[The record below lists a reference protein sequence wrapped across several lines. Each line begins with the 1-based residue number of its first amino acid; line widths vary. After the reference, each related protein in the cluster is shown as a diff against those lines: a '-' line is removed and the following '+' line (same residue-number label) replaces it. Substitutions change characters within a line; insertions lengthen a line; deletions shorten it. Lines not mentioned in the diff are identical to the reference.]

1 MDEKI
6 FYEEYPTNKRSV
18 GFILADKAK
27 KLKDQAFIY
36 FKDRTVSFEELNNNA
51 NRVGN
56 ALLNMGVKKGDKV
69 CIMMTARPES
79 LYPWFGLSKI
89 GGVEVPI
96 NTAYKGD
103 LLQYII
109 NTCDAEIII
118 LDQQLVD
125 RIKMIEGDLRNI
137 RNLVVFSERPDS
149 KISNPT
155 SFEVIPFSELL
166 KGAETDPT
174 IELDWGEL
182 TCILFTSGT
191 TGLSKGAM
199 IPVNFMYRLGSRHA
213 QVARYNSEDV
223 TYSYLPFF
231 HIGGKMVAVAALL
244 AEAKMVL
251 RERFSVSKFWEDAR
265 RYGVTLFFQLGG
277 IMNMLYSQ
285 PEKEDDVDNPID
297 KGYCVPIAYEI
308 ADDFM
313 KRFNIKKLQE
323 CYGATEDGLVISTP
337 WDEQRRERS
346 CGKPGNLYE
355 AIIADEND
363 MELPPGGVGEIL
375 VRTKEPYAMMLGYY
389 KMPEE
394 TLKALRNF
402 WFHTG
407 DQGYMDK
414 EGWFYFKDR
423 TKDVVRRQGENISSF
438 EVEKVINK
446 HPKVAE
452 SAIFGVPSELGEDE
466 VMAVVVLKEG
476 EKLKPEELIAFCE
489 DRIAYFAIP
498 RYVEFRESLPRT
510 PTEKVEKYRLK
521 SEGVTEN
528 SWDRVKAGYELK
540 R

>member
-1 MDEKI
+1 MDDKV
-6 FYEEYPTNKRSV
+6 FYEEYPINQRSV
-18 GFILADKAK
+18 GFILSDKAR
-27 KLKDQAFIY
+27 KLKDQVFLY
-36 FKDRTVSFEELNNNA
+36 FKDRTVTFEELNNNA

-56 ALLNMGVKKGDKV
+56 AFLKMGVKKGDKV
-69 CIMMTARPES
+69 CSMMISKPES
-79 LYPWFGLSKI
+79 LYQWFALSKI
-89 GGVEVPI
+89 GAVEVPI

-109 NTCDAEIII
+109 NTCDAEIMI
-118 LDQQLVD
+118 LDEQLLD
-125 RIKMIEGDLRNI
+125 RIKMIEGDLKNI
-137 RNLVVFSERPDS
+137 KKLIVFSEKPEGE
-149 KISNPT
+149 ISNPT
-155 SFEVIPFSELL
+155 SFEMIPFSELL
-166 KGAETDPT
+166 KGTRTDPT
-174 IELDWGEL
+174 VELDWGEL
-182 TCILFTSGT
+182 TCLLFTSGT

-199 IPVNFMYRLGSRHA
+199 IPVNYMYRLGTRHA
-213 QVARYNSEDV
+213 QVTRYNPRDV
-223 TYSYLPFF
+223 TYCYLPLF
-231 HIGGKMVAVAALL
+231 HIGGKMVVLAALFT
-244 AEAKMVL
+244 EAKMVL
-251 RERFSVSKFWEDAR
+251 LERFSVRKFWEDAR
-265 RYGVTLFFQLGG
+265 RYGVTIFFQLGG

-285 PEKEDDVDNPID
+285 PAREDDADNPIE

-346 CGKPGNLYE
+346 CGRPGDLYE
-355 AIIADEND
+355 AIIGDEND
-363 MELPPGGVGEIL
+363 MELPTGEVGEIL

-394 TLKALRNF
+394 TLKALRNY

-414 EGWFYFKDR
+414 DGWFYFKDR
-423 TKDVVRRQGENISSF
+423 SKDVVRRQGENISSF

-452 SAIFGVPSELGEDE
+452 SAVFGVPSELAEDE

-476 EKLKPEELIAFCE
+476 ERMKPEEIIAFCE
-489 DRIAYFAIP
+489 DRMAYFSVP
-498 RYVEFRESLPRT
+498 RYIEFKESLPRT
-510 PTEKVEKYRLK
+510 PTEKVEKYKLK
-521 SEGVTEN
+521 GEGITD
-528 SWDRVKAGYELK
+528 STWDRVKAGYKLK